1 MRINIMNYL
10 SDLNNNREGT
20 DEKFSHSYLTNN
32 RSDCQY
38 KLSLNTEKSY
48 ISIIALLLLQEQTEG
63 HVRFVI

>member
-32 RSDCQY
+32 RSDC
-38 KLSLNTEKSY
+38 
-48 ISIIALLLLQEQTEG
+48 
-63 HVRFVI
+63 